1 MSKARVAA
9 APAAAAAAL
18 LAAFAA
24 GGEPSALAPAAAPYS
39 PGIAEIMIVTQIRHA
54 KLWLAGGARNWPLAD
69 YEIDEM
75 KEGFEDVVQY
85 FPVYKD
91 MPVGKMIE
99 ATIMSPIEEVEK
111 AIKARDRVKFV
122 SAFDKL
128 TEACNS
134 CHRAANRA
142 FIVIQRP
149 SAATFPN
156 QSFAPKRD

>member
-1 MSKARVAA
+1 MSKTSAAAVAA
-9 APAAAAAAL
+9 MVMLAAL
-18 LAAFAA
+18 DA
-24 GGEPSALAPAAAPYS
+24 GGEPAAPPAPYS
-39 PGIAEIMIVTQIRHA
+39 PGIAEIMIATQIRHA
-54 KLWLAGGARNWPLAD
+54 KLWLAGDARNWALAD
-69 YEIDEM
+69 YEIDEI

-111 AIKARDRVKFV
+111 AVKARDRAGFV
-122 SAFDKL
+122 AAFDKL
-128 TEACNS
+128 TAACNS
-134 CHRAANRA
+134 CHQAANRA

-149 SAATFPN
+149 STSSSTFPN

>member
-1 MSKARVAA
+1 MSRTSAAAVAA
-9 APAAAAAAL
+9 VVM
-18 LAAFAA
+18 LAAFEA
-24 GGEPSALAPAAAPYS
+24 GGESAGPTPGPYS
-39 PGIAEIMIVTQIRHA
+39 PGIAEIMIMTQIRHA
-54 KLWLAGGARNWPLAD
+54 KLWLAGDARNWALAD

-75 KEGFEDVVQY
+75 KEGLEDVVQY

-111 AIKARDRVKFV
+111 AIKARDRAGFV
-122 SAFDKL
+122 AAFDKL
-128 TEACNS
+128 TAACNS
-134 CHRAANRA
+134 CHQAANRA

-149 SAATFPN
+149 STSTSTFPN